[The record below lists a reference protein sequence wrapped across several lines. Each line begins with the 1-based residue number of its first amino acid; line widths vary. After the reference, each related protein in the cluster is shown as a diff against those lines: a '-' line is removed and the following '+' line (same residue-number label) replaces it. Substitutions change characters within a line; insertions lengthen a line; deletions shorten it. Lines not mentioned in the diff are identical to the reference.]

1 MAVTW
6 FIPRG
11 KERLEPI
18 TDRASLLRQ
27 FEGQQRVAVGTGIT
41 CAFLGDERN
50 LREYLVAADAVRVL
64 KQAGHIVSFYLF
76 DDSLDALTPR
86 QLRVAVKK
94 DPVVIDKYQQFCGMP
109 IADIPS
115 PEPGSNSWAEHF
127 ESLLLKRLA
136 QFGCFPTLESASHL
150 YEMGAY
156 QAFVKIVLERGAD
169 ITRFLER
176 DFPEYSPQA
185 LFYPICP
192 ACGRIKG
199 TRLTYYNRQECVIEC
214 EACSITATL
223 PSNKLRGKLNWKL
236 DCAARWRIF
245 NIDIEPFTKAYLEP
259 TAGAYWIA
267 QALGREFFGSGD
279 VRSLNIGVVKVDE
292 NLDPSAMK
300 TVPSETL
307 KKVFVERWNND
318 IHLTRERLMLAASK
332 PDAAGEPSFLDRVK
346 RDLPTLKV
354 KGDELTPEEYAFV
367 KQAEAFQHKVMGTEE
382 DRAEAVSGSI
392 FKLKDGTL
400 WGLRMLLRD
409 ALHLRQKGANY
420 DLFDSSLKFTS
431 EELGEFKSEVHQAVR
446 SVLNHRKGLPVRRL
460 LFTVPL
466 PSLDLILYAV
476 ERTLESRGASMQLA
490 HERISSFVNVEKI
503 ESRVTRLA

>member
-27 FEGQQRVAVGTGIT
+27 FEGQQRVTIGSGIT

-50 LREYLVAADAVRVL
+50 LREYLVAADAARVL

-86 QLRVAVKK
+86 QLRVAVNK

-115 PEPGSNSWAEHF
+115 PQPGSQSWAEHF
-127 ESLLLKRLA
+127 EKELLKRLA
-136 QFGCFPTLESASHL
+136 KFGCYPTLESASHL

-156 QAFVKIVLERGAD
+156 QAFVKIVLERGTD

-199 TRLTYYNRQECVIEC
+199 TRLTYYNRQECVVEC
-214 EACSITATL
+214 ETCSITATL
-223 PSNKLRGKLNWKL
+223 PSSKLRGKLNWKL

-245 NIDIEPFTKAYLEP
+245 NVDLEPFTKAYLEP

-267 QALGREFFGSGD
+267 QALGREFFGTGD
-279 VRSLNIGVVKVDE
+279 VRSLNIGVVKLDE
-292 NLDPSAMK
+292 QLDPSAMRA
-300 TVPSETL
+300 VPSETL
-307 KKVFVERWNND
+307 KNVFVERWNND
-318 IHLTRERLMLAASK
+318 IHLTRERLLLAASK
-332 PDAAGEPSFLDRVK
+332 PDHQGTPSYLDRIK
-346 RDLPTLKV
+346 RDLPALKV
-354 KGDELTPEEYAFV
+354 KAEELTAEEYAFV
-367 KQAEAFQHKVMGTEE
+367 KQAENFQKKVMGAEE
-382 DRAEAVSGSI
+382 EKPETVSASI
-392 FKLKDGTL
+392 FKQKDATL

-409 ALHLRQKGANY
+409 ALHLRQKGVNY
-420 DLFDSSLKFTS
+420 ELFDSSIKFTS
-431 EELGEFKSEVHQAVR
+431 DELGEVKSEVHQAVR
-446 SVLNHRKGLPVRRL
+446 LVLNHRKGLPVRRL
-460 LFTVPL
+460 LYMVPL
-466 PSLDLILYAV
+466 SSLDLVLYAI

-490 HERISSFVNVEKI
+490 HERINAFVNLDKI
-503 ESRVTRLA
+503 ESRVTRLL